1 MAPTAI
7 ENTHKNAQR
16 VELGF
21 AAFDADNHYYEAED
35 AFTRHMPREMA
46 KRCMQWAE
54 IDGKKRLLVGGR
66 VNRFIPNPTFNPVSK
81 PGALDAYF
89 RGRVSGGDMRTLF
102 GELDPIGNCPLGFVN
117 RPFGIGQGDVGRSVD
132 HVLIRK
138 APVVKQP
145 TIERRESSAQS
156 RRIVA
161 QRLFHAN
168 SQSGEEHRSRQ
179 PLFSHKCDASIAIA
193 VGRTNGVKFT
203 EKGAHVAA

>member
-1 MAPTAI
+1 MERDRDIGFGKPRPKWIKDLVARGAGSTAWVDRRRCS
-7 ENTHKNAQR
+7 H
-16 VELGF
+16 
-21 AAFDADNHYYEAED
+21 DDN
-35 AFTRHMPREMA
+35 
-46 KRCMQWAE
+46 
-54 IDGKKRLLVGGR
+54 
-66 VNRFIPNPTFNPVSK
+66 
-81 PGALDAYF
+81 
-89 RGRVSGGDMRTLF
+89 
-102 GELDPIGNCPLGFVN
+102 LDPIGNCPLGFFN

-179 PLFSHKCDASIAIA
+179 ALFSHECDASIAIA
-193 VGRTNGVKFT
+193 VSRTNGVKFT